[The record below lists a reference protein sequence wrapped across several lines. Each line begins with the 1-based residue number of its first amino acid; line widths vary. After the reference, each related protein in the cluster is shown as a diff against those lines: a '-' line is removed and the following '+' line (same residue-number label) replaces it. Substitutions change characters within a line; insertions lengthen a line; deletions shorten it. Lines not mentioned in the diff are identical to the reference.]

1 MKIFDSSSI
10 ISIFKEAKYPKIL
23 INCTNRKYI
32 LVVPETV
39 YNELKRNKRTYDL
52 FLKYKELFEIK
63 KVDRNCFDIIS
74 ARYPYFHEGEIGV
87 ICRAL
92 EEKKSG
98 NRHICILD
106 EKKAR
111 NFCKKENIRVAGLI
125 SLLKWQ
131 KSIGDLSPL
140 ECKII
145 YKNLYSSR
153 FYIKKNILNELIE

>member
-92 EEKKSG
+92 EEK
-98 NRHICILD
+98 NLEIDIFAFWT
-106 EKKAR
+106 KKKLEI
-111 NFCKKENIRVAGLI
+111 FVKK
-125 SLLKWQ
+125 
-131 KSIGDLSPL
+131 
-140 ECKII
+140 KI
-145 YKNLYSSR
+145 
-153 FYIKKNILNELIE
+153 